1 VTVLPFPRRPQPEVD
16 DDLADHLADDIVDG
30 RHAAPGESDH
40 EVLALLAPWREL
52 GVLGDADVHGAEA
65 MCRACGVG
73 ADQPEAVIA
82 AALALRAP
90 RLGHTCL
97 DLATVAGS
105 ASAEVEGDAGAVVPG
120 APDLTESLP
129 WPGDVARWAEAVV
142 RSGLVAG
149 GGAPL
154 VQEGTRLYLER
165 YHRYE
170 LAVAAE
176 IARRVTAPAQ
186 PLGTSAARHA
196 ELLDALLPL
205 DGADPTAD
213 ADGSTTQRRSALH
226 AATRPIAVIVGG
238 PGTGKTH
245 TVAALL
251 GLLLDDHPEDGPDPG
266 LRVALV
272 APTGKAAA
280 RLGESLRQRAG
291 ALRASGVAGGDR
303 LAERLE
309 AAEVAT
315 LHRLLGARV
324 GSTRFR
330 HHAGAPLSADV
341 VIVDETS
348 MVALPLMVRLLD
360 AMRPDARLVLVGD
373 PGQLAS
379 VEAGSVLGD
388 IAGPVVEAALA
399 GAPAPQGPLADAVT
413 VLTQSFRFPAGSPI
427 DRFAGAVRAGDAA
440 AAEAALTAS
449 AVAAPSTTTEAGFDA
464 GRAAPIDT
472 VGTEAAGTEAVG
484 SAAVQGVLWG
494 DPPEVVAGPAE
505 PAASGTSAPVPGGGE
520 VAPASEAPAA
530 VRLDWIPIGGD
541 GAEGRAPV
549 APELEANAHRVR
561 AHAERGDAAAAL
573 DGLGEVRV
581 LCAHRRGPFGVA
593 GWNRLIE
600 SWLAAERPLAPGF
613 YVGRPILVTANDPT
627 NGVFNGDLGVT
638 VATPGGARVAFAD
651 SGGTR
656 TIAPVRLE
664 SVDTVHAMTI
674 HKSQG
679 SEFDHVIVV
688 LPPVGSRLATRELL
702 YTAVT
707 RARRRVTLVGPP
719 DAVRAAV
726 EHRVERASGLG
737 ERLWPEVGGRPT
749 PTHR

>member
-1 VTVLPFPRRPQPEVD
+1 VTVLPFPRRPPPDAD
-16 DDLADHLADDIVDG
+16 DDLDDVAVDG
-30 RHAAPGESDH
+30 LRPAPGESDH
-40 EVLALLAPWREL
+40 EVLSLLAPWREL

-73 ADQPEAVIA
+73 ADQPDVVLA

-105 ASAEVEGDAGAVVPG
+105 APAEVERDAGAVVPG
-120 APDLTESLP
+120 ASDITESLP
-129 WPGDVARWAEAVV
+129 WPGDPAGWTAAVA

-149 GGAPL
+149 RGAPL
-154 VQEGTRLYLER
+154 VLEGTRLYLER

-176 IARRVTAPAQ
+176 IARRATAPAQ
-186 PLGTSAARHA
+186 PLRTSATRHA
-196 ELLDALLPL
+196 ELLDALLPR

-251 GLLLDDHPEDGPDPG
+251 GLLLDDHADEGPDPG
-266 LRVALV
+266 LQVALV

-280 RLGESLRQRAG
+280 RLGESLRQRAD
-291 ALRASGVAGGDR
+291 ALRTSGVAGGDPLAAR
-303 LAERLE
+303 LD

-324 GSTRFR
+324 GSSRFR
-330 HHAGAPLSADV
+330 HHAGAPLPADV

-348 MVALPLMVRLLD
+348 MVALPLMARLLD

-399 GAPAPQGPLADAVT
+399 GAPAPPGPLADAVT

-449 AVAAPSTTTEAGFDA
+449 STAAVTATPPTTTESVLDA
-464 GRAAPIDT
+464 ERAAPADA
-472 VGTEAAGTEAVG
+472 VGTGAAGTEAVG
-484 SAAVQGVLWG
+484 SAAIQGVLWG
-494 DPPEVVAGPAE
+494 DPLEASSGPAA
-505 PAASGTSAPVPGGGE
+505 PAAPETSAPTPCGRE
-520 VAPASEAPAA
+520 VAPEPGAA
-530 VRLDWIPIGGD
+530 VGLDWIPLGGD
-541 GAEGRAPV
+541 GAEGRAAV
-549 APELEANAHRVR
+549 APELEGNAHRVR

-573 DGLGEVRV
+573 DALGEVRV
-581 LCAHRRGPFGVA
+581 LCAHRRGPFGVT

-613 YVGRPILVTANDPT
+613 YVGRPILVTANDRT

-638 VATPGGARVAFAD
+638 VATPGGARVAFPD
-651 SGGTR
+651 SGGPR

-707 RARRRVTLVGPP
+707 RARRRVTLVGPA

-737 ERLWPEVGGRPT
+737 ERLWPEVGAAPT
-749 PTHR
+749 PMRR